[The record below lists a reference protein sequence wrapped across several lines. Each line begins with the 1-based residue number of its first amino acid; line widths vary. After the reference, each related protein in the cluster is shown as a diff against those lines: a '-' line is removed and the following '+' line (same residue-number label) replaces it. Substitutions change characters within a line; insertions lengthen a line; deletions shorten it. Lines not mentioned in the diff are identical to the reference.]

1 MRTKTKQKAK
11 QKVCTDLIRQ
21 LGSSR
26 CYQKVTF
33 SSLYYIFARIWQ
45 IPFFFFKSEFDED
58 EDEVETNSSSED
70 NDDDDDEDYEDK

>member
-21 LGSSR
+21 LGSGR
-26 CYQKVTF
+26 CYQEVTF
-33 SSLYYIFARIWQ
+33 SSLYYIFAQIWQ
-45 IPFFFFKSEFDED
+45 IHVFCILEFDED
-58 EDEVETNSSSED
+58 EDEVETNLFSED